1 MPTKQ
6 EVEGSSPSGYANTK
20 QKGVKM
26 LPYGAVEMP
35 EIIVCAAQRAYKH
48 GDECPIIIPSVRHF
62 DKNTH
67 SLLDNFIID
76 LGIIDNW
83 EQGFLTSKYRFVDRE
98 EAAKIAVENNQVKR
112 LVGNQKDLNSVTVL
126 FSENLY

>member
-48 GDECPIIIPSVRHF
+48 GEECPIIIPSVRHF
-62 DKNTH
+62 DRNTQN
-67 SLLDNFIID
+67 LLIRFAAD
-76 LGIIDNW
+76 LDAFDDW

-112 LVGNQKDLNSVTVL
+112 LVGGQKDLDSVKTL